1 MPNETVQLA
10 EYAAGLRY
18 EDLPPAVVQ
27 RAKDCIADTV
37 ATILFGV
44 DLPWSRIIVDYAK
57 RNGAGGRSRIL
68 GAGDV
73 PLHAPS
79 AALANGAIAHAFE
92 MDNLTQPNSGSH
104 PGATTFSAALAIA
117 QERGLSGRETI
128 VGVVAGWETMIRI
141 GRATKHSNER
151 RGFHAP
157 GTTGPFGAAVACGRL
172 MRFDAERMTNAIGIA
187 ASTAGGLL
195 EFARSGTGAMVKR
208 LHLGRAAEGG
218 VLAASLAAD
227 GFTGPRSAIEG
238 QAGFLKVFCNEYDM
252 AELTRGLGR
261 NYVTMSILFKRFP
274 AHITAHTPVQAIEEL
289 KEAHKFAG
297 ADVASISIAGEE
309 RVAKVNNIPA
319 PTDLMMA
326 QYSVPFCVALALY
339 RDARDPQAFTD
350 AAVRDPDIRALAAKV
365 TITVDQDVH
374 AHGALASTVA
384 VTLKDGR
391 TFSRRVEHFKGTP
404 ANPLAPDEMR
414 DKFLLLTRKY
424 READMIRLFTRLQ
437 QLENEPDLA
446 WVSAGLT

>member
-1 MPNETVQLA
+1 
-10 EYAAGLRY
+10 
-18 EDLPPAVVQ
+18 
-27 RAKDCIADTV
+27 
-37 ATILFGV
+37 
-44 DLPWSRIIVDYAK
+44 
-57 RNGAGGRSRIL
+57 
-68 GAGDV
+68 
-73 PLHAPS
+73 
-79 AALANGAIAHAFE
+79 

-172 MRFDAERMTNAIGIA
+172 MRFDADRMTNAIGIA

-261 NYVTMSILFKRFP
+261 DYVTMSILFKRFP

-424 READMIRLFTRLQ
+424 READMVRLFTRLQ

>member
-1 MPNETVQLA
+1 MANETVQLA
-10 EYAAGLRY
+10 EYAAGLKY
-18 EDLPPAVVQ
+18 EDLPAPVIQ

-37 ATILFGV
+37 ATILFGY

-68 GAGDV
+68 GAGEV
-73 PLHAPS
+73 PVHAPA
-79 AALANGAIAHAFE
+79 AALANGAIANAFE

-128 VGVVAGWETMIRI
+128 VAVVAGWETMIRI

-157 GTTGPFGAAVACGRL
+157 GTTGPLGAAVACGRL

-227 GFTGPRSAIEG
+227 GFTGPKSAI
-238 QAGFLKVFCNEYDM
+238 
-252 AELTRGLGR
+252 
-261 NYVTMSILFKRFP
+261 
-274 AHITAHTPVQAIEEL
+274 
-289 KEAHKFAG
+289 
-297 ADVASISIAGEE
+297 
-309 RVAKVNNIPA
+309 
-319 PTDLMMA
+319 
-326 QYSVPFCVALALY
+326 
-339 RDARDPQAFTD
+339 
-350 AAVRDPDIRALAAKV
+350 
-365 TITVDQDVH
+365 
-374 AHGALASTVA
+374 
-384 VTLKDGR
+384 
-391 TFSRRVEHFKGTP
+391 
-404 ANPLAPDEMR
+404 
-414 DKFLLLTRKY
+414 
-424 READMIRLFTRLQ
+424 
-437 QLENEPDLA
+437 
-446 WVSAGLT
+446 